1 MPGRDMDER
10 AGNTVAAL
18 CAFLAAGH
26 SPTSGAFRSHAD
38 RMVKFL
44 ASYAGKYRQ
53 LVKAIL
59 EMASRAE
66 APPGDWLKLAG
77 KSGGHWKEIERAV
90 AQAAKAVKK

>member
-1 MPGRDMDER
+1 
-10 AGNTVAAL
+10 
-18 CAFLAAGH
+18 
-26 SPTSGAFRSHAD
+26 
-38 RMVKFL
+38 
-44 ASYAGKYRQ
+44 